1 MGSSSSTSSK
11 TQQIDRR
18 IVNESGVANSGDSN
32 TVTINALDGG
42 IVRAALDTVNISNS
56 LTGESIDRVLDFA
69 DSGYGQLLKVAD
81 NLFQRGERL
90 IGQTNSAVA
99 DAYSQAQTDAK
110 STIDNRTIVVLG
122 VAAAGVAAAF
132 ALRKK

>member
-11 TQQIDRR
+11 TDQIDRR

-32 TVTINALDGG
+32 SVTINALDGG
-42 IVRAALDTVNISNS
+42 IVKAALDTVQVSDALSAQS
-56 LTGESIDRVLDFA
+56 LDKLLQVAEGLFTG
-69 DSGYGQLLKVAD
+69 
-81 NLFQRGERL
+81 GERL
-90 IGQTNSAVA
+90 IGQTQAAVA

-122 VAAAGVAAAF
+122 VAAAGVAAAY

>member
-11 TQQIDRR
+11 TEQIDRR

-32 TVTINALDGG
+32 SVVINSLDGG
-42 IVRAALDTVNISNS
+42 IVTKAFDTVQISDALSN
-56 LTGESIDRVLDFA
+56 ESFNN
-69 DSGYGQLLKVAD
+69 LLKVAQG
-81 NLFQRGERL
+81 LFTGGERL
-90 IGQTNSAVA
+90 IGQTQTAVA

-122 VAAAGVAAAF
+122 VAAAGVAAAY